1 MLKDV
6 LVYLEEGQSIRE
18 RLGVATDLAERF
30 SAHLTGIAVSEPM
43 ASRAEFLPPEAL
55 EGYRRA
61 WHERNARLGELFR
74 AAADRRGLAAEWRA
88 VEDMRLDL
96 SVADILARHA
106 RYADLLV
113 LGQYDP
119 GEPHGLVPDDLPGQV
134 AVLSGRPV
142 LAVPYAWRPAPVGRR
157 VVLAWN
163 AGREAARA
171 VADALPL
178 LQQAETVRIAVV
190 EGRDRRRGDHGDLP
204 GADIATHLARH
215 GVAVEAERL
224 VMRDVPVADA
234 LISLVA
240 EQAADLLVMGAYGR
254 PRLRELIVGGTTR
267 SVLQQMTVPVLMS
280 H

>member
-1 MLKDV
+1 MLKDI
-6 LVYLEEGQSIRE
+6 LVYLEEGQNTRE
-18 RLGVATDLAERF
+18 RLGVAADLAERF
-30 SAHLTGIAVSEPM
+30 EAHLTGIAVSEPM
-43 ASRAEFLPPEAL
+43 AARAEFLPPEAL
-55 EGYRRA
+55 ESYRRA
-61 WHERNARLGELFR
+61 WHERNARLGEAFG
-74 AAADRRGLAAEWRA
+74 AETGRRGLSAEWRA

-119 GEPHGLVPDDLPGQV
+119 EKPHGLVPDDLPGQV
-134 AVLSGRPV
+134 AVLGGRPV
-142 LAVPYAWRPAPVGRR
+142 LAVPYAWRPAAVGRR
-157 VVLAWN
+157 VLLGWN

-178 LQQAETVRIAVV
+178 LQRADIVHIAVV
-190 EGRDRRRGDHGDLP
+190 EGRDRRRGDHGELP

-224 VMRDVPVADA
+224 VVRDVPVADA
-234 LISLVA
+234 LISLAA

-254 PRLRELIVGGTTR
+254 PRLRELVMGGTTR
-267 SVLQQMTVPVLMS
+267 SVLEQMTLPVFMS

>member
-6 LVYLEEGQSIRE
+6 LVYLEEGHNTNE
-18 RLGVATDLAERF
+18 RIGVAAELAERF

-43 ASRAEFLPPEAL
+43 AARAEFLPPEAL
-55 EGYRRA
+55 EGYRRS
-61 WHERNARLGELFR
+61 WQVRNARLGEAFR
-74 AAADRRGLAAEWRA
+74 AETDRRGLSAEWRA

-113 LGQYDP
+113 VGQYDP
-119 GEPHGLVPDDLPGQV
+119 DEPHGLVPDDLAGHL
-134 AVLSGRPV
+134 AVLAGRPV
-142 LAVPYAWRPAPVGRR
+142 LAVPYAWQPVPVGRR
-157 VVLAWN
+157 VVIAWN

-178 LQQAETVRIAVV
+178 LREAEVVHLAVV
-190 EGRDRRRGDHGDLP
+190 EGHDRRRGDHGELP

-215 GVAVEAERL
+215 GVAVEADRL

-234 LISLVA
+234 LLSLTA
-240 EQAADLLVMGAYGR
+240 EQGADLLVMGAYGR
-254 PRLRELIVGGTTR
+254 PRLRELVMGGTTR
-267 SVLQQMTVPVLMS
+267 GVLEQMTVPVLMA